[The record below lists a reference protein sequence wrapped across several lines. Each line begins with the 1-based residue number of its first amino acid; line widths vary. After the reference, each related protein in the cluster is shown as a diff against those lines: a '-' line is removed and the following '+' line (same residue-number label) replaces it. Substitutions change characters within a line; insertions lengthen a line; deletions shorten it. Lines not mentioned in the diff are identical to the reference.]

1 MKTITLIGLLLLQVF
16 TSIGSIMILFKLSKE
31 NVTRSFKTFVTIFLV
46 AVCFGLMFLSLSM
59 I

>member
-1 MKTITLIGLLLLQVF
+1 MKTLTLIILLSLQIL
-16 TSIGSIMILFKLSKE
+16 TSTGSIMILFKLSKE

-59 I
+59 L